1 MTTSLSKF
9 IPVLVASAMLLGC
22 SSSPLDAMLTEA
34 TSSHNQLSAIDD
46 AEEETIPFQTSLL
59 QMFSSSIDDL
69 SNAEKVS
76 LILDIRAELLLHQ
89 VEVNQLRSDLQTL
102 IPLFRERVT
111 AFKTSGLTL
120 TKEELTWLNGLRL
133 ECQAA
138 RIDLQGTRG
147 MVQAKL
153 AELRGQYSLDNL
165 DMILDTYLGIQQSMN
180 VRLNS
185 IQTIHEIISEVDAF
199 LQLKLA

>member
-1 MTTSLSKF
+1 MTPSLSKF

-120 TKEELTWLNGLRL
+120 TEEERTWLNGLRL